1 MNCRGFSGVE
11 GIKRAI
17 RGLVMILAPL
27 FVMPSCIESG
37 RLDDIT
43 TRTVLIYIAAE
54 NNLSN
59 TAQSNIF
66 SMNSNIRYV
75 DSNTNLVV
83 FVDRMGLRPCLLHIH
98 NAQIDTLKKYDEL
111 DSTKPEVLS
120 MVIDDMT
127 NRFDSE
133 SYGLVLWSHGT
144 GWIPT
149 DMLHYTAPSLN
160 YAPGRGESRPH
171 WFEEPE
177 RTKAF
182 GWETKPN
189 QTPNYTCMEIDD
201 LASAI
206 PDGLFD
212 FIAFDAC
219 YMGAVEVAYELRN
232 KADYIIASCYE
243 IVSLGFPYHVMTRDL
258 LSGSLMKICRE
269 FYTYYNSMT
278 DWERMAGISLV
289 KTAGLDSLA
298 GCFRKVVSEC
308 RDSIP
313 RMDLSKVQ
321 CFDRFDNHMVF
332 DLEDAVSHMGASPE
346 TLREFRLQL
355 ENCVLYKVSTPYI
368 FYNDKDEIKVN
379 TYCGLSV
386 FVPVSKYDAPGVNA
400 AYRRTGWSIAT
411 GY

>member
-1 MNCRGFSGVE
+1 
-11 GIKRAI
+11 
-17 RGLVMILAPL
+17 MILAPL

-171 WFEEPE
+171 WFEEPVPTTLAWRLTILQVPY
-177 RTKAF
+177 RTVCLTLSLSMPVT
-182 GWETKPN
+182 WEPWRWLT
-189 QTPNYTCMEIDD
+189 
-201 LASAI
+201 
-206 PDGLFD
+206 
-212 FIAFDAC
+212 
-219 YMGAVEVAYELRN
+219 
-232 KADYIIASCYE
+232 SC
-243 IVSLGFPYHVMTRDL
+243 VTRL
-258 LSGSLMKICRE
+258 
-269 FYTYYNSMT
+269 TT
-278 DWERMAGISLV
+278 
-289 KTAGLDSLA
+289 
-298 GCFRKVVSEC
+298 
-308 RDSIP
+308 
-313 RMDLSKVQ
+313 
-321 CFDRFDNHMVF
+321 
-332 DLEDAVSHMGASPE
+332 
-346 TLREFRLQL
+346 
-355 ENCVLYKVSTPYI
+355 
-368 FYNDKDEIKVN
+368 
-379 TYCGLSV
+379 
-386 FVPVSKYDAPGVNA
+386 
-400 AYRRTGWSIAT
+400 
-411 GY
+411 